1 MQYPQTGGGRPP
13 LGALSPKQWSNNGQI
28 MLKEWSNN
36 CQITPHACEQEEDGG
51 AELEP
56 LRTALPK
63 GDQIH
68 DGSSSA
74 AGAFSSTKVTH
85 DERNLKT
92 ILERYQHIGPRD
104 KPGVFEISEQ
114 VRFRAKREF

>member
-1 MQYPQTGGGRPP
+1 MV
-13 LGALSPKQWSNNGQI
+13 
-28 MLKEWSNN
+28 KEWSNN
-36 CQITPHACEQEEDGG
+36 CQITPHTCEQEEDGG

-63 GDQIH
+63 GEQIH

-74 AGAFSSTKVTH
+74 AGAFSRPEVTH
-85 DERNLKT
+85 DERGLKT
-92 ILERYQHIGPRD
+92 ILERYRHIGPRD
-104 KPGVFEISEQ
+104 TPGVLELLEQ